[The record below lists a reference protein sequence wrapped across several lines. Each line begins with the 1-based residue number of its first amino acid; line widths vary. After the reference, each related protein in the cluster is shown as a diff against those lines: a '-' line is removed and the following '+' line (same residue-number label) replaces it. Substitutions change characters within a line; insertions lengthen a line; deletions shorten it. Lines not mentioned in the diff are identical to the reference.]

1 MRPNGISGCV
11 VVAGVVPHARRNRG
25 SALSLALGCLALSAA
40 TAQQPNLH
48 RLARRI
54 VTTSVGIKP
63 GEVVV
68 ITGGKH
74 TVPLM
79 EALAIEAQKA
89 GGMVTIFLSSDS
101 VVRSLNVDVPEQFLS
116 QEPRFFAEWLKQVD
130 VFITLPSASNIKALD
145 AGVPATRLGKLNQA
159 GQFLT
164 PLLDDMKF
172 REVDITYP
180 TRERGASWGIEGATY
195 VKMMWAAIGADYQR
209 IAEQGNTLANTLRAA
224 KTVHVTS
231 PSGTDVSFA
240 VQGRQAFVDDG
251 VITAEMAKDK
261 KFLGRDVAL
270 PGGAVTIAPLE
281 TSATGRVVVP
291 RMQCR
296 FLTMKGVS
304 FEFKEGKMEDLQAAR
319 GLSCLNELMAAS
331 SGPTNVIAAFSI
343 GLNPAMQVHEEREAA
358 YYGGGN
364 VAGIVSLFI
373 GDNQLLGGNNSTT
386 GNFGFGFPIKD
397 ATVWIDG
404 KKVVEHGKLSL

>member
-1 MRPNGISGCV
+1 MTAAVKTDTSPCGPRSQVDIGTRLRCYSPPFERRPTMRCASP
-11 VVAGVVPHARRNRG
+11 PRRALTV
-25 SALSLALGCLALSAA
+25 ALSLTLGCVALSGA
-40 TAQQPNLH
+40 TAQQENVH

-180 TRERGASWGIEGATY
+180 TRERGASWGIEGQTY
-195 VKMMWAAIGADYQR
+195 VTMMWNAIGADYQR
-209 IAEQGNTLANTLRAA
+209 IAQQGDALRDMLQGA
-224 KTVHVTS
+224 KSVHVTS
-231 PSGTDVSFA
+231 ERHRRDVRGGRPPGLRGRGRHHRGEGQGQEVPRSRRGAARRNRVHGAARNVRERSRGRPAGA
-240 VQGRQAFVDDG
+240 VQVPDHDRRQLRVQRRQAGESEGDQG
-251 VITAEMAKDK
+251 PE
-261 KFLGRDVAL
+261 L
-270 PGGAVTIAPLE
+270 PE
-281 TSATGRVVVP
+281 
-291 RMQCR
+291 
-296 FLTMKGVS
+296 
-304 FEFKEGKMEDLQAAR
+304 
-319 GLSCLNELMAAS
+319 
-331 SGPTNVIAAFSI
+331 
-343 GLNPAMQVHEEREAA
+343 
-358 YYGGGN
+358 
-364 VAGIVSLFI
+364 
-373 GDNQLLGGNNSTT
+373 
-386 GNFGFGFPIKD
+386 
-397 ATVWIDG
+397 
-404 KKVVEHGKLSL
+404 

>member
-1 MRPNGISGCV
+1 MTAAVKTDTSPCGPRSQVDIGTRLRCYSPPFERRPTMRCASP
-11 VVAGVVPHARRNRG
+11 PRRALTV
-25 SALSLALGCLALSAA
+25 ALSLTLGCVALSGA
-40 TAQQPNLH
+40 TAQQENVH

-89 GGMVTIFLSSDS
+89 GGMVTMFLSSDS
-101 VVRSLNVDVPEQFLS
+101 VVRSLNVEVPERFLS

-130 VFITLPSASNIKALD
+130 VFITLPPASNIKALD
-145 AGVPATRLGKLNQA
+145 AGVPATRLAKLNQA

-172 REVDITYP
+172 RELDITYP

-209 IAEQGNTLANTLRAA
+209 IAEQGNALANMLRDA

-231 PSGTDVSFA
+231 PSGTDVSF
-240 VQGRQAFVDDG
+240 
-251 VITAEMAKDK
+251 
-261 KFLGRDVAL
+261 
-270 PGGAVTIAPLE
+270 
-281 TSATGRVVVP
+281 
-291 RMQCR
+291 
-296 FLTMKGVS
+296 
-304 FEFKEGKMEDLQAAR
+304 EFKDGKIENLQAAK

-331 SGPTNVIAAFSI
+331 GGPTNVIAGFSI

-364 VAGIVSLFI
+364 VAGVVYLSI

-397 ATVWIDG
+397 ATVWIDD